1 MTIQE
6 LFIDNLKKH
15 RKLKRI
21 SQMALAEKCNSAQT
35 YIAEIETGKKFPS
48 PEMIE
53 RIAAALEIE
62 SWRLFQNAPVNDAG
76 TADIKKLLPSDRLE
90 IARQLYNA
98 AVKIVD
104 QF

>member
-1 MTIQE
+1 
-6 LFIDNLKKH
+6 
-15 RKLKRI
+15 
-21 SQMALAEKCNSAQT
+21 
-35 YIAEIETGKKFPS
+35 
-48 PEMIE
+48 MIE